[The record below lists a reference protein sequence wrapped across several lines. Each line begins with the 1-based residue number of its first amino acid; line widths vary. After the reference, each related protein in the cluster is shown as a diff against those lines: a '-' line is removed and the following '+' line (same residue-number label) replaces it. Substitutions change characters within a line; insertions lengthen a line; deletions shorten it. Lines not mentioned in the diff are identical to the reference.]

1 MQPSACVAQQADLSR
16 VGEVGPRWAALDLLA
31 AAVVGMGDNDRSSE
45 VVQTTALKAALKAA
59 VAGAPAQI
67 LVACAGALQAVAQAG
82 AVAFWTNTGAM
93 LALSSRLVIE
103 TVLACGIALWT
114 WKTPQPAQVMSL
126 RDHLVLQWVWIPCS
140 TWCPCCVS

>member
-1 MQPSACVAQQADLSR
+1 MAHQADVSR

-67 LVACAGALQAVAQAG
+67 LVACAGALQAVAQTG
-82 AVAFWTNTGAM
+82 AIAFWSNTGGM
-93 LALSSRLVIE
+93 LGHAVTSLMVIE
-103 TVLACGIALWT
+103 TVSACGNAFCM
-114 WKTPQPAQVMSL
+114 K
-126 RDHLVLQWVWIPCS
+126 
-140 TWCPCCVS
+140 